1 MRGRRR
7 IAILLAGGLCL
18 PALSAIPAMAAP
30 DPPVQVD
37 SDSADLDY
45 FQFADDNHQAQDDVS
60 GDNFL
65 TFGTHRAPKA
75 SSAQEGTAQA
85 FISQASSLETSGQLP
100 FPISPINDI
109 AMDGTSTSHATAT
122 GNGPAV
128 PDADSDGSFSV
139 DLTTTVP
146 VPVFFSGFIQ
156 ATNTDPNDSC
166 ASVTVDLIGST
177 VHRHFHVFSGECT
190 PTKPHSQGWAESFTL
205 PADDEIELAVEYST
219 EVDDV
224 LPGEPKAVSE
234 SATVSLNLALFPPT
248 ATFSQSLSG
257 STASFDGSG
266 SSAASPGGQIA
277 KWKWTFGDGKTATTT
292 TPKVKHVYPAS
303 PSRVR
308 TYTVTLQV
316 VDGTG
321 GLSPPITH
329 KVLGTAVSATVKK
342 TAADLTVSATVKP
355 SRAGRHAVVT
365 LLRKRNG
372 KFRKVSALHTIL
384 SHSSMLSAIFRRQ
397 PAGKC
402 RIVARYP
409 GDPTHLAGQATKAF
423 AC

>member
-7 IAILLAGGLCL
+7 IAILLAGGLFL
-18 PALSAIPAMAAP
+18 PALSAIPAMAVP
-30 DPPVQVD
+30 LPPVQVEN
-37 SDSADLDY
+37 DSADLDY
-45 FQFADDNHQAQDDVS
+45 FQFADNDHQVQDSVS

-75 SSAQEGTAQA
+75 SSAQEGTAQS
-85 FISQASSLETSGQLP
+85 FINQASSLETTGQPP
-100 FPISPINDI
+100 FPISPISDI
-109 AMDGTSTSHATAT
+109 ALDGTSTSHATAT

-128 PDADSDGSFSV
+128 PVADADGSFSV
-139 DLTTTVP
+139 DLTTTVA
-146 VPVFFSGFIQ
+146 VPAFFSGFIQ

-166 ASVTVDLIGST
+166 ASVTVDLVGS
-177 VHRHFHVFSGECT
+177 HISRHFHVFSGECT
-190 PTKPHSQGWAESFTL
+190 PTKPHSLGWAESFTL
-205 PADDEIELAVEYST
+205 PANDEVELQVEYSS

-224 LPGEPKAVSE
+224 VPGEPKAVSE

-248 ATFSQSLSG
+248 AKFSQSLSG
-257 STASFDGSG
+257 STASFDGSA

-277 KWKWTFGDGKTATTT
+277 TWKWTFGDGKTATTT
-292 TPKVKHVYPAS
+292 TPKVKHVYPVS

-316 VDGTG
+316 IDGGG

-329 KVLGTAVSATVKK
+329 KVLGTAVSANVKT

-355 SRAGRHAVVT
+355 NRSGRHALVT
-365 LLRKRNG
+365 LLRKRSG
-372 KFRKVSALHTIL
+372 KFRKVSTLHKIL
-384 SHSSMLSAIFRRQ
+384 SHSSKLSATFRRQ

-402 RIVARYP
+402 RILARYP
-409 GDPTHLAGQATKAF
+409 GDPTHLAGEATKTF